1 MIPTRMSANV
11 IPDGDAPDPAAVISA
26 FGLPGPMTAWSAVGR
41 AWSNRVYRL
50 GAGGRRFAV
59 KEMRNPWADLTWHQW
74 LAESWSFERRAIASG
89 VAAPEPVPNPA
100 DGSCLAWV
108 TRRDPALPLAA
119 VRVHHWAAGDPVGSG
134 PVEPEIARWAGQV
147 LAALHGL
154 QIRPRDRSLFPMPS
168 TDTASR
174 WPGLAEAAQRSGVA
188 WARRLTAAAPA
199 VSLIAQLAR
208 SAGYRPDQEVMT
220 HGDIDQKNLI
230 ATAAGPV
237 LCDWDLAAPL
247 VPRRELADVAMSL
260 ACWQDFGISR
270 EVVRSYRHAGGDDTR
285 IEPSDLGQPLMIG
298 LDWVAF
304 NVERAI
310 GLRPATMAETARA
323 DKLAPELLDAI
334 PDQVSVTIRVSEI
347 LNL

>member
-1 MIPTRMSANV
+1 MSAKV
-11 IPDGDAPDPAAVISA
+11 VRDSDAPDPAAVISA
-26 FGLPGPMTAWSAVGR
+26 FSLPGPVTAWRAVGG
-41 AWSNRVYRL
+41 AWSNRVYQL
-50 GAGGRRFAV
+50 GAGGRHFAV
-59 KEMRNPWADLTWHQW
+59 KEMRNPWADPTWLQW
-74 LAESWSFERRAIASG
+74 LAESWAFEQRAIASG
-89 VAAPEPVPNPA
+89 VAAPQPVPNPA
-100 DGSCLAWV
+100 DGSCVAWV
-108 TRRDPALPLAA
+108 SQRDPALPLTA

-134 PVEPEIARWAGQV
+134 PVDPKLARWAGRV

-154 QIRPRDRSLFPMPS
+154 QSRPRDRSLFPMPS

-174 WPGLAEAAQRSGVA
+174 WSELAEAAQRSGVA
-188 WARRLTAAAPA
+188 WARQLTAAAPA
-199 VSLIAQLAR
+199 VLLIAQLAR
-208 SAGYRPDQEVMT
+208 TAGYRPDQEVMT

-260 ACWQDFGISR
+260 ASWQDFRISR
-270 EVVRSYRHAGGDDTR
+270 EVVRSYRQAGGDDTR

-310 GLRPATMAETARA
+310 GLRPATAAETARA
-323 DKLAPELLDAI
+323 HQLAPRLLEAV
-334 PDQVSVTIRVSEI
+334 PDQVSIALRISEV